1 MPGYGRSGRA
11 EGMIVDTDVLVWE
24 LKGNE
29 KARRRLHSLIPFQI
43 SVVTYI
49 ELIQGMRNKR
59 EQQLL
64 AHQLA
69 RWNVR
74 IIHIDQD
81 ISARAMIYVEEYCL
95 SHSMELADALIAAT
109 CISTSEE
116 LVTANEKHYR
126 HIPNITISTFK
137 P

>member
-1 MPGYGRSGRA
+1 
-11 EGMIVDTDVLVWE
+11 MIVDTDVLVWE
-24 LKGNE
+24 LSGNE
-29 KARRRLHSLIPFQI
+29 KAKRLIHSLIPFHI
-43 SVVTYI
+43 SVVTYV

-64 AHQLA
+64 SHQLA

-81 ISARAMIYVEEYCL
+81 ISARAMIYVEEYAL
-95 SHSMELADALIAAT
+95 SHSMELADALIAAS

-126 HIPNITISTFK
+126 HIPNITLSTFK